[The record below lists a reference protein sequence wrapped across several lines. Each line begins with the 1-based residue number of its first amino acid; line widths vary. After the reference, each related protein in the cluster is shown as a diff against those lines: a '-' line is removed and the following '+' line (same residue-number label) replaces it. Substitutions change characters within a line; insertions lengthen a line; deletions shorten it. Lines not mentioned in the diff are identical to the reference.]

1 MRETRTAVVELD
13 DRGVLTV
20 RIRSGM
26 QQTLVDAE
34 QNLGA
39 ALLERG
45 GQRRPLLID
54 IREGQPLTAEVRHY
68 YSGQVLVSGF
78 TALAL
83 VVRATPLGRT
93 IGNVYLRVAKPGIP
107 TQLFSDVSAAKEWLM
122 AIPPA

>member
-13 DRGVLTV
+13 GHGVLSV
-20 RIRSGM
+20 RIRSGAN
-26 QQTLVDAE
+26 QSLADAE

-54 IREGQPLTAEVRHY
+54 IREGQPLEAAVRHY

-93 IGNVYLRVAKPGIP
+93 VGNVYLRVAKPGIP
-107 TQLFSDVSAAKEWLM
+107 TQLFSEPADARRWLEGHRE
-122 AIPPA
+122 